1 MSAKMKSASKDGK
14 RRVFLIDDHPVLRD
28 GLRRLL
34 ESESDLLVCGEAE
47 NAKKALE
54 RIPASSAEV
63 AIVDISLPG
72 MDGIELI
79 KSLKARFPALRL
91 LMLSMHDE
99 TLYAER
105 ALRAG
110 AKGYVMKQ
118 SPTENLL
125 LAIRRVLNN
134 EIYLSDSLTTHLLGA
149 MVSQRT
155 QPGSVLSKLTD
166 REMEIVR
173 LLGKGFTTSEVAQQL
188 GISSKTVESHKG
200 NLRRKLNLHSGSA
213 LLRFAMAN
221 ADENLGRNP

>member
-1 MSAKMKSASKDGK
+1 MSTKTKSPSKDGK
-14 RRVFLIDDHPVLRD
+14 RRIFLIDDHPVLRD

-34 ESESDLLVCGEAE
+34 EGEPDLLVCGEAE
-47 NAKKALE
+47 NAKKAME
-54 RIPASSAEV
+54 RIPASLAEI
-63 AIVDISLPG
+63 ALVDISLPG

-79 KSLKARFPALRL
+79 KSLKTRFPALRL

-99 TLYAER
+99 ALYAER

-118 SPTENLL
+118 SPTEHLL

-134 EIYLSDSLTTHLLGA
+134 EIYLSESLTTHLLGA
-149 MVSQRT
+149 IVSQKAK
-155 QPGSVLSKLTD
+155 PGSVLNKLTD

-173 LLGKGFTTSEVAQQL
+173 LLGKGFTTGEVAQQL
-188 GISSKTVESHKG
+188 GISGKTVESHKG
-200 NLRRKLNLHSGSA
+200 NLRRKLNLHNGSA

-221 ADENLGRNP
+221 AEGKI

>member
-1 MSAKMKSASKDGK
+1 MSTKMKSPSRDGK
-14 RRVFLIDDHPVLRD
+14 RRIFLIDDHPVLRD

-47 NAKKALE
+47 NAKRALE
-54 RIPASSAEV
+54 RIPASLPEI

-79 KSLKARFPALRL
+79 KSLKARFPDLRL

-99 TLYAER
+99 ALYAER

-118 SPTENLL
+118 SPTEHLL

-134 EIYLSDSLTTHLLGA
+134 EIYLSESLTTQLLGTI
-149 MVSQRT
+149 VSQRH
-155 QPGSVLSKLTD
+155 QPGSVLNKLTD

-173 LLGKGFTTSEVAQQL
+173 LLGKGFTTSEVARQL
-188 GISSKTVESHKG
+188 GISGKTVESHKG
-200 NLRRKLNLHSGSA
+200 NLRRKLNLHNGSA

-221 ADENLGRNP
+221 GEDRIK